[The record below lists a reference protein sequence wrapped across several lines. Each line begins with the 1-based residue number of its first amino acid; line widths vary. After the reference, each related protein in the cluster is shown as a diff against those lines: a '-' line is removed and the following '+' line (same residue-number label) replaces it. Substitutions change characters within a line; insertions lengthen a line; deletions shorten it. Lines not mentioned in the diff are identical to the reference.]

1 MADAAIP
8 RDAAT
13 VILIRDGAQKKMEV
27 FLMRRHR
34 DQAFMG
40 GAFVFPGGS
49 LDKGDADPGLASYI
63 LGLTAEGAQNHL
75 QEPGI
80 SGSTALGLYMAAIRE
95 TFEEAGILLAYNE
108 KGGLLQFADPRGEA
122 KYTAARLAIYKKTIT
137 LKELA
142 RQERIRFACDLLL
155 PFAHWITPDVEK
167 KRFNTR
173 FFLARAPEGQ
183 IPLHDSV
190 EMTESLWLSP
200 SEALS
205 AYRERKIM
213 LMPPTLKN
221 LEELSQ
227 FTSEDE
233 LFRTAGKRRIETIL
247 PQAKRYGEVH
257 TLLLPHDP
265 DYSLADYKQP
275 PRPGE
280 VSRVAFRD
288 KMWRT
293 EVGTQ

>member
-1 MADAAIP
+1 MTGAAIP

-13 VILIRDGAQKKMEV
+13 VVLIRDGRQQKMEV

-49 LDKGDADPGLASYI
+49 LDKHDVDPELASHI
-63 LGLTAEGAQNHL
+63 VGPTAEEARKHL
-75 QEPGI
+75 KEPGI
-80 SGSTALGLYMAAIRE
+80 QDSIALGLYMAAIRE
-95 TFEEAGILLAYNE
+95 TFEEAGILLAYDE
-108 KGGLLQFADPRGEA
+108 KGGLLQFGDHRMEG
-122 KYTAARLAIYKKTIT
+122 KYSAVRSGIYKKTMT
-137 LKELA
+137 LKDLA
-142 RQERIRFACDLLL
+142 RQEKVCFACDLLM
-155 PFAHWITPDVEK
+155 PFAHWITPVFEK

-173 FFLARAPEGQ
+173 FFLARVPDGQ
-183 IPLHDSV
+183 IAIHDSV
-190 EMTESLWLSP
+190 EMTESLWMSP
-200 SEALS
+200 SEAI
-205 AYRERKIM
+205 AAHRKRKIM

-227 FTSEDE
+227 FTSGEA
-233 LFRTAGKRRIETIL
+233 LFQAAAQRRVDTIL
-247 PQAKRYGEVH
+247 PQVRLSDDVR

-265 DYSLADYKQP
+265 EYTLAEYKQP

-280 VSRVAFRD
+280 TSRVVLRD

-293 EVGTQ
+293 EVGMQ